1 MNKSAKKEAL
11 EMTEEIMKLSLYY
24 CKDEDDEIAAY
35 SIRVNSEAR
44 RLQKLIERHLTD
56 QTRS

>member
-1 MNKSAKKEAL
+1 MDKSAKKEAL
-11 EMTEEIMKLSLYY
+11 EMTEQIMKLSLYY

-44 RLQKLIERHLTD
+44 KLQKLIERYLTD
-56 QTRS
+56 QTHN

>member
-1 MNKSAKKEAL
+1 MDNSAKKEAL
-11 EMTEEIMKLSLYY
+11 ERTEEIMKLSLYY

-44 RLQKLIERHLTD
+44 KLQKIIVRYLTD
-56 QTRS
+56 RTHN

>member
-1 MNKSAKKEAL
+1 MDNSAKKEAL
-11 EMTEEIMKLSLYY
+11 ERAEEIMKLSLYY

-44 RLQKLIERHLTD
+44 KLQKLIERHLTD
-56 QTRS
+56 QTHN

>member
-1 MNKSAKKEAL
+1 MDKSAKKEAL
-11 EMTEEIMKLSLYY
+11 EITEQIMKLSLYY

-44 RLQKLIERHLTD
+44 RLQKLIERYLTD

>member
-1 MNKSAKKEAL
+1 MDNSAKKEAL
-11 EMTEEIMKLSLYY
+11 ERTEEIMKLSLYY

-44 RLQKLIERHLTD
+44 KLQKIIERYLTD
-56 QTRS
+56 RTHN

>member
-1 MNKSAKKEAL
+1 MDKSAKKEAL